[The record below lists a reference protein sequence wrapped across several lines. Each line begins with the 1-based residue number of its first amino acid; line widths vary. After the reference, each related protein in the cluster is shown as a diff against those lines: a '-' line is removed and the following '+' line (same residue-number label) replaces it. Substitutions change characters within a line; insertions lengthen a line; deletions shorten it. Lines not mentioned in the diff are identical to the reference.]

1 LVADVFLSY
10 SQNDTPRAEQVARS
24 LRDLGWDVWWD
35 VHIAAGA
42 GFRNEIAAQLRSARC
57 VLVLWS
63 RASINSHFV
72 IDEADDGRKR
82 GVLLQALIEDVELPL
97 GFRQIQCANLVS
109 WDGEP
114 QDPAFSNILNGI
126 REKTSSAGAAE
137 TLDRSLRATA
147 FSQREVTPDQ
157 WQDLE
162 RRFAALGSGLRA
174 TLWRNARHGTETWG
188 VTGGSEKARR
198 DCGVLSEMAGRLLR
212 RSPLAWAHVSAE
224 PWHDE
229 PDHFERWLFFV
240 KWAEGPAT
248 TGTDAGTHGKD
259 VVTEID
265 DVATAAARAC
275 SECHAYELH
284 G

>member
-1 LVADVFLSY
+1 MADVFLSY

-24 LRDLGWDVWWD
+24 LQDLGWDVWWD

-42 GFRNEIAAQLRSARC
+42 GFRDEIAAELRSARS

-72 IDEADDGRKR
+72 VDEADDGRKR
-82 GVLLQALIEDVELPL
+82 GVLVQALLDDVELPL
-97 GFRQIQCANLVS
+97 GFRQIQCASLVN
-109 WDGEP
+109 WDGDP
-114 QDPAFSNILNGI
+114 RDPAFGNVVNGI
-126 REKTSSAGAAE
+126 REQITGASAPD
-137 TLDRSLRATA
+137 TLDRSPRATA
-147 FSQREVTPDQ
+147 YGQREVTPDQ

-174 TLWRNARHGTETWG
+174 TLWRNTREGTETWG

-198 DCGVLSEMAGRLLR
+198 DCGVLSELAGRLLR
-212 RSPLAWAHVSAE
+212 RSPRAWAHVSPEA
-224 PWHDE
+224 WNDE

-240 KWAEGPAT
+240 KWAEGPRAITRVAAT
-248 TGTDAGTHGKD
+248 NGQD
-259 VVTEID
+259 VIAEIE

-284 G
+284 GD